1 MNYYCCNS
9 ALIPNDE
16 VSAKGSRGGM
26 IVLDRTPSLV
36 LQDLHQMMNLKN
48 DLAKVWKSQVNT
60 SKSNTVYFGL
70 GSIFLFIISCYCLMI
85 GAM

>member
-16 VSAKGSRGGM
+16 VSAKGSKGGM

-36 LQDLHQMMNLKN
+36 LQDLHQMMNFYRMT
-48 DLAKVWKSQVNT
+48 WQKSGN
-60 SKSNTVYFGL
+60 SR
-70 GSIFLFIISCYCLMI
+70 
-85 GAM
+85 